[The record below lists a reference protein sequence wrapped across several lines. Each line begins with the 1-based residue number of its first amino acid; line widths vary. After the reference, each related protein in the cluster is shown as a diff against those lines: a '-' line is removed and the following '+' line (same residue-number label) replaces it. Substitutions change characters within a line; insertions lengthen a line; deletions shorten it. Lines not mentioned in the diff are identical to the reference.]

1 MGGLS
6 ELMSIW
12 GASQST
18 YNRGSVD
25 NRGGNS
31 TGHLESLSIFYSV
44 KIELLLLFIFIT
56 VSEGFN
62 LFNIDVNR

>member
-6 ELMSIW
+6 ELMCIW

-25 NRGGNS
+25 IQGGNR

-44 KIELLLLFIFIT
+44 NIELLLLFIFIT
-56 VSEGFN
+56 LSEGFD